1 MDSEKLMKKH
11 KARLE
16 ECSYAVESFVK
27 GVCPFTKFYE
37 HKAVFIGKTGS
48 KTEFLYTNPRA
59 GVYSAEFFKDFAK
72 NEDYARFFN
81 EILLYN
87 RYWAKGQPV
96 SVVDRNSG
104 EYYHIDDASGDVNKS
119 TVPVGYFLMRAVE
132 LKRLLGEDN
141 VNVIEMKLPLGDYVD
156 STQQSDTFQGMPAY
170 RDIITNYYMN
180 VWRG

>member
-1 MDSEKLMKKH
+1 MDSEKLMEEH

-16 ECSYAVESFVK
+16 ECSYAVETSVK

-37 HKAVFIGKTGS
+37 HKVIFIGKTGS
-48 KTEFLYTNPRA
+48 ITEFLYTNPRA
-59 GVYSAEFFKDFAK
+59 GVYSAEFFKGFAN
-72 NEDYARFFN
+72 NEEYAKFFN

-104 EYYHIDDASGDVNKS
+104 EYYHINDASGNVSKS
-119 TVPVGYFLMRAVE
+119 VEPVGYFLPRAIE
-132 LKRLLGEDN
+132 LRRLLGEDN
-141 VNVIEMKLPLGDYVD
+141 VNLIEMKLPLGEYVD
-156 STQQSDTFQGMPAY
+156 SLQKGNTFDGMPAY

-180 VWRG
+180 FWRA